1 VRLKLVYLTVF
12 VIAACGLGY
21 ELVAGALSSY
31 LLGDSITQ
39 FSIAIG
45 LYLFALGIG
54 AWLSKHVESKLA
66 ARFVDVEIAV
76 AFAGGTSAAVLFLAF
91 ERGIWFRPFLYG
103 EILLVG
109 GLVGLEIPLLLRL
122 LKDELEFKDLV
133 AHVLTFDYVGALV
146 VSLVFPLV
154 LVPVLGVVRSALAF
168 GLVNALVA
176 LWSTWIFGE
185 RLARPGILRARAG
198 VVMALLAAGFALS
211 EHLTRHTEETV
222 YGDDIVLAK
231 STRYQRLVVTRN
243 AAGFQLYLNGGLQF
257 SSVDEYRYHEALVH
271 PAFAVHASFE
281 SASAHGTASN
291 ARDDTVRTTSGAPN
305 ARDGAASTT
314 GSAPN
319 VRDFD
324 PSAVDD
330 ASTDRSAARRV
341 LVLGGGDGLALRE
354 IEKHPGVESITLV
367 DIDPAMVELATSFV
381 PLRELNR
388 DSFADPRVHVHHDD
402 AMRWLEERRGLFDI
416 VIVDFPDPN
425 NFSVGKLYTS
435 TFYERVCANLA
446 PDGVIAVQSTS
457 PLFSRRAYWCID
469 RTIESCG
476 LFARPYHA
484 FVPSFGEWGFVLA
497 SRRSFGV
504 PGEARARE
512 PRGAREPHADVHGD
526 VLNPV
531 LADDLIDT
539 RVNLPIGLRFLDA
552 PTMASLFQLSP
563 DMSALPVEENRLNT
577 QILVRY
583 YEDDW
588 RKLN

>member
-1 VRLKLVYLTVF
+1 MRLRLVYLTVF

-39 FSIAIG
+39 FSVAIG
-45 LYLFALGIG
+45 LYLFALGVG
-54 AWLSKHVESKLA
+54 AWLSKFVEGRLA
-66 ARFVDVEIAV
+66 ARFVDIELAV

-91 ERGIWFRPFLYG
+91 ERGIWFRPILYS

-109 GLVGLEIPLLLRL
+109 TLVGLEIPLLLRL
-122 LKDELEFKDLV
+122 LKDEVEFKELV
-133 AHVLTFDYVGALV
+133 SQVLTFDYVGALV

-154 LVPVLGVVRSALAF
+154 LVPSLGVVRSALAF
-168 GLVNALVA
+168 GLVNALVG

-185 RLARPGILRARAG
+185 RLARPGILRTRAMVVIALLSAG
-198 VVMALLAAGFALS
+198 VVFS
-211 EHLTRHTEETV
+211 EALTRHTEESV
-222 YGDDIVLAK
+222 YGDDIVMAR
-231 STRYQRLVVTRN
+231 TTPYQRLVVTRN

-271 PAFAVHASFE
+271 PAFAVHGE
-281 SASAHGTASN
+281 T
-291 ARDDTVRTTSGAPN
+291 
-305 ARDGAASTT
+305 
-314 GSAPN
+314 
-319 VRDFD
+319 
-324 PSAVDD
+324 
-330 ASTDRSAARRV
+330 RRV

-354 IEKHPGVESITLV
+354 IEKHPEVETITLV
-367 DIDPAMVELATSFV
+367 DIDPAMVELATTFA

-388 DSFADPRVHVHHDD
+388 DAFADPRVHVVHDD
-402 AMRWLEERRGLFDI
+402 AMRWLGERRGLYD
-416 VIVDFPDPN
+416 VAIVDFPDPN

-446 PDGVIAVQSTS
+446 SDGVVAVQSTS

-469 RTIESCG
+469 RTIEACG

-497 SRRSFGV
+497 ARHSFEI
-504 PGEARARE
+504 PAAA
-512 PRGAREPHADVHGD
+512 PA
-526 VLNPV
+526 
-531 LADDLIDT
+531 
-539 RVNLPIGLRFLDA
+539 GLRFLDA

-577 QILVRY
+577 QVLVRY